1 MSLFHR
7 LLANLP
13 MTRKLGLG
21 FGFAILFTL
30 LGNLYGLRSLDQ
42 LIDGSLL
49 QNRLAEAARLA
60 ETIPPLQLRF
70 DKDAHPRHAEQLAAL
85 EGGIAELLR
94 GARQD
99 DPRIHREID
108 ANLQRLAAIRTA
120 FDALIAARASREQSR
135 QVMIGNGNKAMAA
148 LTALEEQID
157 AALQAN
163 PTDTALHRQNRALGD
178 LVKRVLETRYLVRGF
193 VFQHTDASF
202 ELAIPGFQRALN
214 QAATLRQLLPARHVP
229 YLDELSQ
236 YLTLYRQ
243 GIESFKDGLAQTAA
257 AHAALLEHQSEAV
270 RAIGELN
277 AQVRE
282 RMEAQLSL
290 AFQVT
295 LGLMLLAILLGTV
308 AAVVI
313 ARQVTEP
320 LRKTLEFAQRITS
333 GDLRADLVSD
343 RHDELGLLQRAMH
356 QMRESLRE
364 LIGSIDGSV
373 TRIASSAEE
382 LSAISAQTSSGVQH
396 QKAETEQ
403 VATAINEM
411 AATVQEVA
419 RNAASAAASS
429 NQAEQ
434 QAHAGQRVVAAALE
448 QIERMAAQ
456 ASRSAEAMQRLRHDS
471 QAIGS
476 VLDVIKNVAEQTN
489 LLALNAAIEAA
500 RAGEAGRGFA
510 VVADEVR
517 GLAQRTQQ
525 STREIEQL
533 IASLQEAAQHAGQ
546 SMDENRTLS
555 EDTVTLAR
563 DVGQALRDITAQ
575 VSQLQDMSQQIAT
588 AAEEQSAVAEEINR
602 SVTQVQDI
610 SQQTASASEQAAT
623 STVELARLGG
633 DLRQLTQRF
642 RL

>member
-1 MSLFHR
+1 MSIFHR

-13 MTRKLGLG
+13 MTRKLGFG
-21 FGFAILFTL
+21 FGFVILFTL

-49 QNRLAEAARLA
+49 MNHLSEAARLA

-70 DKDAHPRHAEQLAAL
+70 DKDGDPRHAEELAGV
-85 EGGIAELLR
+85 EKRIAELLHD
-94 GARQD
+94 AQQE
-99 DPRIHREID
+99 DPGLQVPVE
-108 ANLQRLAAIRTA
+108 ANLKRLASIRTA
-120 FDALIAARASREQSR
+120 FDALMAARASREQSR

-157 AALQAN
+157 AALQAD
-163 PTDTALHRQNRALGD
+163 PTNSTLHRQNRALGD

-202 ELAIPGFQRALN
+202 GQAMQGFQRALD
-214 QAATLRQLLPARHVP
+214 QAAALRRLLPAHHIP

-243 GIESFKDGLAQTAA
+243 GIESFRDGLARTAA
-257 AHAALLEHQSEAV
+257 AHEGLLQHQGESV

-277 AQVRE
+277 TQVRSH
-282 RMEAQLSL
+282 MEDQLTLTFEITVALTL
-290 AFQVT
+290 AV
-295 LGLMLLAILLGTV
+295 ILLGTG
-308 AAVVI
+308 AAVLI

-320 LRKTLEFAQRITS
+320 LRQTLAFAQRIAN
-333 GDLRADLVSD
+333 GDLQADLISD
-343 RHDELGLLQRAMH
+343 RNDEFGQLQHAMQ
-356 QMRESLRE
+356 QMRDSLRD
-364 LIGSIDGSV
+364 LIGSIDGGVS
-373 TRIASSAEE
+373 RIASSAEE

-396 QKAETEQ
+396 QKGETEQ
-403 VATAINEM
+403 VATAITEM

-419 RNAASAAASS
+419 RNAAQAAEASS
-429 NQAEQ
+429 QAEQ
-434 QAHAGQRVVAAALE
+434 QALAGQRMMDSAMDVV
-448 QIERMAAQ
+448 ERMAVQ
-456 ASRSAEAMQRLRHDS
+456 ARRSAEAMQRLQNDS

-533 IASLQEAAQHAGQ
+533 IASLQDAAQHAGQ
-546 SMDENRTLS
+546 SMEESRTLS
-555 EDTVTLAR
+555 EGTANMAVE
-563 DVGQALRDITAQ
+563 VGQALRTITEQ
-575 VSQLQDMSQQIAT
+575 VSKLQDMSQQIAA

-602 SVTQVQDI
+602 SVTQVNDI
-610 SQQTASASEQAAT
+610 SQQTASAS
-623 STVELARLGG
+623 
-633 DLRQLTQRF
+633 
-642 RL
+642 